1 MISIVIP
8 CHNEEPVLDAL
19 MARLAPVLE
28 ALGEHEL
35 VFVDDG
41 SRDGTLAKLEKYARA
56 NPSVKVISFSR
67 NFGHQAAISA
77 GIEHSSG
84 DCVVTMDAD
93 LQDPPEVIPSMV
105 EKWREGFQLV
115 YGYRVSRGK
124 DTPFKSLTAKLFYWL
139 MKALS
144 GVEVPRDSGDFRLM
158 DRALADQVKGLR
170 EHHRMLRIFTAWT
183 GFRSTGVPYERGDR
197 VAGQT
202 KYTLGRMI
210 RFAWDGITSF
220 SYWPLQMAT
229 WLGLASA
236 LLAFAGIVWVI
247 IVKAA
252 GWAIPGWTSLATL
265 VLFIGGIQLL
275 VLGVIGEY
283 LGRIYD
289 EVRAR
294 PLYIVAKRINF

>member
-1 MISIVIP
+1 MISVVIP

-19 MARLAPVLE
+19 MARLIPVLE
-28 ALGEHEL
+28 GLGEYEL
-35 VFVDDG
+35 IFTDDG
-41 SRDGTLAKLEKYARA
+41 STDGTLAKLEAFAER
-56 NPSVKVISFSR
+56 NPRIKVISFSR

-84 DCVVTMDAD
+84 DCVITMDAD
-93 LQDPPEVIPSMV
+93 LQDPPEVIPEMV
-105 EKWREGFQLV
+105 RKWKEGFQLV
-115 YGYRVSRGK
+115 YGYRTSRGR
-124 DTPFKSLTAKLFYWL
+124 DTLFKSITARLFYWL

-144 GVEVPRDSGDFRLM
+144 GVDVPQDSGDFRLM
-158 DRALADQVKGLR
+158 DRALADQIKGLR

-202 KYTLGRMI
+202 KYTLTRMI
-210 RFAWDGITSF
+210 KFAWDGITSF

-229 WLGLASA
+229 WLGLVSA
-236 LLAFAGIVWVI
+236 LFSFAGIIWVI
-247 IVKAA
+247 VVKIL
-252 GWAIPGWTSLATL
+252 GKAIPGWASIAVL
-265 VLFIGGIQLL
+265 VLFLGGIQLL
-275 VLGVIGEY
+275 VLGIIGEY

>member
-1 MISIVIP
+1 MISVVIP

-19 MARLAPVLE
+19 MARLIPVLE
-28 ALGEHEL
+28 GLGEYEL
-35 VFVDDG
+35 IFTDDG
-41 SRDGTLAKLEKYARA
+41 STDGTLAKLEAFAER
-56 NPSVKVISFSR
+56 NPRIKVISFSR

-84 DCVVTMDAD
+84 DCVITMDAD
-93 LQDPPEVIPSMV
+93 LQDPPEVIPEMV
-105 EKWREGFQLV
+105 RKWKEGFQLV
-115 YGYRVSRGK
+115 YGYRTSRGR
-124 DTPFKSLTAKLFYWL
+124 DTLFKSITARLFYWL

-144 GVEVPRDSGDFRLM
+144 GVDVPQDSGDFRLM
-158 DRALADQVKGLR
+158 DRALADQIKGLR

-202 KYTLGRMI
+202 KYTLTRMI
-210 RFAWDGITSF
+210 KFAWDGITSF

-229 WLGLASA
+229 WLGLVSA
-236 LLAFAGIVWVI
+236 LFSFAGIIWVI
-247 IVKAA
+247 VVKIL
-252 GWAIPGWTSLATL
+252 GKAIPGWASIAVL
-265 VLFIGGIQLL
+265 VLFLGGIQLL

>member
-1 MISIVIP
+1 MISVVIP

-19 MARLAPVLE
+19 MARLIPVLE
-28 ALGEHEL
+28 GLGEYEL
-35 VFVDDG
+35 IFTDDG
-41 SRDGTLAKLEKYARA
+41 STDGTLAKLEAFAER
-56 NPSVKVISFSR
+56 NPRIKVISFSR

-84 DCVVTMDAD
+84 DCVITMDAD
-93 LQDPPEVIPSMV
+93 LQDPPEVIPEMV
-105 EKWREGFQLV
+105 RKWKEGFQLV
-115 YGYRVSRGK
+115 YGYRTSRGR
-124 DTPFKSLTAKLFYWL
+124 DTLFKSITARLFYWL

-144 GVEVPRDSGDFRLM
+144 GVDVPQDSGDFRLM
-158 DRALADQVKGLR
+158 DKALADQIKGLR

-202 KYTLGRMI
+202 KYTLTRMI
-210 RFAWDGITSF
+210 KFAWDGITSF

-229 WLGLASA
+229 WLGLVSA
-236 LLAFAGIVWVI
+236 LFSFAGIIWVI
-247 IVKAA
+247 AVKIL
-252 GWAIPGWTSLATL
+252 GKAIPGWASIAVL
-265 VLFIGGIQLL
+265 VLFLGGIQLL
-275 VLGVIGEY
+275 VLGIIGEY

>member
-1 MISIVIP
+1 MISVVIP

-19 MARLAPVLE
+19 MARLIPVME
-28 ALGEHEL
+28 SLGEYEL
-35 VFVDDG
+35 IFVDDG
-41 SRDGTLAKLEKYARA
+41 SRDGTLAKLGEYASA
-56 NPSVKVISFSR
+56 NPSVKVLSFSR

-77 GIEHSSG
+77 GIDHSSG
-84 DCVVTMDAD
+84 DCVITMDAD
-93 LQDPPEVIPSMV
+93 LQDPPEVIPKMV
-105 EKWREGFQLV
+105 EKWREGFHLV

-124 DTPFKSLTAKLFYWL
+124 DTPFKIITARLFYSL
-139 MKALS
+139 MKVLS
-144 GVEVPRDSGDFRLM
+144 GVDVPQDSGDFRLM
-158 DRALADQVKGLR
+158 DRALADQIRGLR

-183 GFRSTGVPYERGDR
+183 GFSSTGVPYERGDR

-220 SYWPLQMAT
+220 SYRPLQIAT

-236 LLAFAGIVWVI
+236 LIAFAGIVWVI
-247 IVKAA
+247 TVKAI
-252 GWAIPGWTSLATL
+252 GRAIPGWTSLAVL
-265 VLFIGGIQLL
+265 ILFIGGIQLL

-289 EVRAR
+289 EVRVR
-294 PLYIVAKRINF
+294 PLYIVVRKINF